1 MSVHRPCF
9 YADRFLKFMG
19 STVFRKL
26 HRKTPHPHDDNIF
39 ELSVLFESLLCPLAL
54 RGASSKR
61 KKGSLYAGKSASQE
75 ALSPPREERKEEK
88 KAQSLENLDGNCEPK
103 MKLFVS

>member
-1 MSVHRPCF
+1 MMT
-9 YADRFLKFMG
+9 AFLNYQCYFKSF
-19 STVFRKL
+19 
-26 HRKTPHPHDDNIF
+26 
-39 ELSVLFESLLCPLAL
+39 LCPLAL

-103 MKLFVS
+103 MKLFIS